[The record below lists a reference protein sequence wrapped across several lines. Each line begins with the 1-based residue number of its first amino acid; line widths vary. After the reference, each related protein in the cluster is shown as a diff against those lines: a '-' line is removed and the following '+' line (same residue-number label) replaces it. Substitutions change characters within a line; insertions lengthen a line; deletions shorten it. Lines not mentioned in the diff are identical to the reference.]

1 MEDQKHSQRIHAFS
15 SDVLTDLDAVG
26 IAQLIKSK
34 EASVQEITQAA
45 IARAE
50 QVNPHLNAIELD
62 CFQRALEKN
71 QYVEH
76 GLFAGVPFFFKD
88 NLDYQGLPSRHGSK
102 AIGLKPADRNPQ
114 ISQQILDQ
122 GFVVLGKSKLP
133 EFGLNA
139 STEYKDGSATY
150 NPWHLGYSCG
160 ASSGGSAALVAAG
173 VVPIAH
179 ANDGGGSIRI
189 PAACC
194 GLIGLKPSRGR
205 TYDSEAAGSL
215 PINIISE
222 GVLTRSIRDTAH
234 FYAGM
239 ESSYYNKKLPRIG
252 MIHGPSKRRLRI
264 GLVPQSITGQIDSE
278 TTATL
283 MHSAA
288 LLEKL
293 GHHVE
298 ELQLPFSLSFVE
310 DFSEYWGMLSFLLS
324 TFGKKIFGADFNPKE
339 LDHLTVGL
347 SMLYKKNF
355 YKTPLF
361 LYRLKKMQQQYRE
374 IFKHYDVLL
383 SPVLAHTTPK
393 IGYLS
398 PQLPFDQLFERIQ
411 NYVTFT
417 PIQNVV
423 GAPGMSIPMGETQN
437 DGLPI
442 SMQIS
447 ADVGDE
453 KTLIEL
459 AYEIE
464 EAQPWRR
471 IQDVPRTA

>member
-1 MEDQKHSQRIHAFS
+1 MENKKITKRIHAFS
-15 SDVLTDLDAVG
+15 NDVLADLDATG
-26 IAQLIKSK
+26 IAQLIQAKQV
-34 EASVQEITQAA
+34 SVQEVTQAA
-45 IARAE
+45 IARAK
-50 QVNPHLNAIELD
+50 QVNPALNAIELE
-62 CFQRALEKN
+62 CFERASQENAYIK
-71 QYVEH
+71 H
-76 GLFAGVPFFFKD
+76 GVFAGVPFFFKD
-88 NLDYQGLPSRHGSK
+88 NLDYLGLPANHGSK
-102 AIGLKPADRNPQ
+102 AVNAKPAQSNPQ
-114 ISQQILDQ
+114 ISQQMLDQ
-122 GFVVLGKSKLP
+122 GFVVLGKTKLP

-139 STEYKDGSATY
+139 TTEYKNGTATY
-150 NPWHLGYSCG
+150 NPWHTDYSCG

-205 TYDSEAAGSL
+205 TYDTEAARTL

-222 GVLTRSIRDTAH
+222 GVVTRSVRDTAH
-234 FYAGM
+234 FFAGM
-239 ESSYYNKKLPRIG
+239 ESSYYNKALPRIG
-252 MIHGPSKRRLRI
+252 TIYGSSKRRLRI
-264 GLVPQSITGQIDSE
+264 GLVPQSITGQIDRE
-278 TTATL
+278 TTQSLFETAN
-283 MHSAA
+283 
-288 LLEKL
+288 LLENL

-298 ELQLPFSLSFVE
+298 EMHLPISISFVN

-324 TFGKKIFGADFNPKE
+324 SFGKKIFGPDFNPKE
-339 LDHLTVGL
+339 LDNLTIGL
-347 SMLYKKNF
+347 ARLYKKNF

-361 LYRLKKMQQQYRE
+361 IYRLKKMQQQYRE
-374 IFKHYDVLL
+374 LFKHYDVLL

-423 GAPGMSIPMGETQN
+423 GAPGMSIPMGQTAI
-437 DGLPI
+437 DALPI
-442 SMQIS
+442 SMQLS

-471 IQDVPRTA
+471 IQDAH

>member
-1 MEDQKHSQRIHAFS
+1 MEDNSNKRIHAFRN
-15 SDVLTDLDAVG
+15 DVLSDLDAVA
-26 IAQLIKSK
+26 IAQLIQTKQ
-34 EASVQEITQAA
+34 ASVQEITEAA
-45 IARAE
+45 IQRA
-50 QVNPHLNAIELD
+50 QFVNPSLNAIELD
-62 CFQRALEKN
+62 CFEQALNNKT
-71 QYVEH
+71 YIEH
-76 GLFAGVPFFFKD
+76 GTFAGVPFFFKD
-88 NLDYQGLPSRHGSK
+88 NLDYQGLPSNHGSV
-102 AIGLKPADRNPQ
+102 AVHARAAANNPK
-114 ISQQILDQ
+114 ISQQLLDQ

-139 STEYKDGSATY
+139 STEYKDGTATY
-150 NPWHLGYSCG
+150 NPWHTDYSCG

-205 TYDSEAAGSL
+205 TYDSDAARSL

-222 GVLTRSIRDTAH
+222 GVVTRSVRDTAH

-239 ESSYYNKKLPRIG
+239 ESSYYNKVLPRIG
-252 MIHGPSKRRLRI
+252 LIHGPSKRRLRI
-264 GLVPQSITGQIDSE
+264 GLVPQSITGVIDTE
-278 TTATL
+278 TTQTL
-283 MHSAA
+283 KNTGE
-288 LLEKL
+288 LLQNL

-298 ELQLPFSLSFVE
+298 ELALPISVSFVN
-310 DFSEYWGMLSFLLS
+310 DFTEYWGFLSFMLT
-324 TFGKKIFGADFNPKE
+324 TFGKKVFGPEFNRKD
-339 LDHLTVGL
+339 LDNLTLGL
-347 SMLYKKNF
+347 SNLYKKNF

-361 LYRLKKMQQQYRE
+361 LYRLKKMQQQYRDL
-374 IFKHYDVLL
+374 FQHYDVLL

-423 GAPGMSIPMGETQN
+423 GAPGMSIPMGQTAI

-447 ADVGDE
+447 ANIGDE

-464 EAQPWRR
+464 EAKPWRR
-471 IQDVPRTA
+471 IQDAS

>member
-1 MEDQKHSQRIHAFS
+1 MDENKTTKRIHAFS
-15 SDVLTDLDAVG
+15 NDALSDLDATG
-26 IAQLIKSK
+26 IAQRIQSK
-34 EASVQEITQAA
+34 EVSVHEVVQAA
-45 IARAE
+45 IARA
-50 QVNPHLNAIELD
+50 QLVNPSLNAIEMD
-62 CFQRALEKN
+62 CFERASKQN
-71 QYVEH
+71 GYIEH
-76 GLFAGVPFFFKD
+76 GVFAGVPFFFKD
-88 NLDYQGLPSRHGSK
+88 NLDYVGLPSNHGSK
-102 AIGLKPADRNPQ
+102 AVNAKAAESNPQ
-114 ISQQILDQ
+114 ISQQMLEQ

-139 STEYKDGSATY
+139 STEYKNGTATV
-150 NPWHLGYSCG
+150 NPWHSDYSCG
-160 ASSGGSAALVAAG
+160 ASSGGSAALVASG

-205 TYDSEAAGSL
+205 TYDSEAASNL

-222 GVLTRSIRDTAH
+222 GVLTRSVRDTAH
-234 FYAGM
+234 FFAGM
-239 ESSYYNKKLPRIG
+239 ESSYYNKALPRIG
-252 MIHGPSKRRLRI
+252 TIHGPSKRRLRI
-264 GLVPQSITGQIDSE
+264 GLVPQSITGQIDQE
-278 TTATL
+278 TTQTL
-283 MHSAA
+283 FETAK
-288 LLEKL
+288 LLENL

-298 ELQLPFSLSFVE
+298 ELQLPISISFVN

-339 LDHLTVGL
+339 LDNLTVGL
-347 SMLYKKNF
+347 SKLYKKNF

-361 LYRLKKMQQQYRE
+361 IYRLKKMQQQYRE
-374 IFKHYDVLL
+374 LFHYYDVLL

-398 PQLPFDQLFERIQ
+398 PQLAFDELFERIQ

-423 GAPGMSIPMGETQN
+423 GAPGLSIPMGQTAV
-437 DGLPI
+437 DALPI
-442 SMQIS
+442 SMQLS

-471 IQDVPRTA
+471 IQDAS